1 MSFGPEW
8 DRRNSVEIQL
18 YHEESGQGFP
28 LVLLHGNGEDH
39 TYFKR
44 QIPAFSQHFRTI
56 ALDTRG
62 HGRSPRGTA
71 PFTLDQFAEDLRAFL
86 DAQGIA
92 RCHLLGF
99 SDGGNIAL
107 LFALRYPQ
115 YVERLILNGADL
127 DPKGVKRRI
136 QLPIVL
142 SWALLQA
149 VRRLDRRAQAKWE
162 LLDLMVTQPHIDP
175 KALSALRMPVLVV
188 AGEDDMIREE
198 HTRLIAASIPG
209 ARLAILPG
217 DHFVARRNWQA
228 FNELVLDLLLEV

>member
-1 MSFGPEW
+1 
-8 DRRNSVEIQL
+8 
-18 YHEESGQGFP
+18 
-28 LVLLHGNGEDH
+28 VLLHGNGEDH

-44 QIPAFSQHFRTI
+44 QIPTFSQHFRTI

-86 DAQGIA
+86 DARGIA

-228 FNELVLDLLLEV
+228 FNELVLDFLLEV